1 MKLFPNIFWPRSVA
15 LMYSLHSQYKKNLP
29 FLNNTD
35 IRRMWRGRTKQ
46 WAWQWVT
53 GLGTESWIFCSDHTL
68 IPCAQ
73 HIGNGHPAQ
82 NKILDKLCLCVHVCV
97 CPCERERERERRTP
111 LWYSY
116 NREGWDTSY
125 CPVSVCVRVHDHMGY
140 VSASCTHLQLIRAA
154 GSSSLEMKTIH
165 LNDTDTHTLL
175 RRKCSQMKQTGWCQ
189 SHHDC
194 RWSIYSFYLLQNG
207 GCCSKVHHPLI
218 DLDALDVCS

>member
-97 CPCERERERERRTP
+97 CPCERERERGVLHSGTPTTERGETRHTV
-111 LWYSY
+111 LCLCAW
-116 NREGWDTSY
+116 ECMTIWVM
-125 CPVSVCVRVHDHMGY
+125 C
-140 VSASCTHLQLIRAA
+140 QRAA
-154 GSSSLEMKTIH
+154 HTYNWSGRRDRLH
-165 LNDTDTHTLL
+165 LRWRQFILMTQTHTLSYGGSAAKWN
-175 RRKCSQMKQTGWCQ
+175 RPGGAKVTMIVGDQFTR
-189 SHHDC
+189 
-194 RWSIYSFYLLQNG
+194 SIYCKMGAVAAKSTILW
-207 GCCSKVHHPLI
+207 LI
-218 DLDALDVCS
+218 